1 MSDIFVQLDGKKG
14 MQNMVFPA
22 NMDYNIHIV
31 GVSVNDNNGGTIQ
44 FIFSDNTRTLA
55 DDGKL
60 DKAKYRD
67 ILLAKDAVIIKVEM
81 IFFKNDAKLLGIRFF
96 SVDGKVILT
105 TGINYIDSTSAR
117 NDTKA
122 YELKTFTLEPTE
134 RLIQVRSG
142 QRGSQLAAHH
152 DI

>member
-1 MSDIFVQLDGKKG
+1 
-14 MQNMVFPA
+14 MVFPA

-96 SVDGKVILT
+96 SNDGKVILT

-117 NDTKA
+117 NDTIA
-122 YELKTFTLEPTE
+122 
-134 RLIQVRSG
+134 
-142 QRGSQLAAHH
+142 
-152 DI
+152 

>member
-1 MSDIFVQLDGKKG
+1 M
-14 MQNMVFPA
+14 
-22 NMDYNIHIV
+22 
-31 GVSVNDNNGGTIQ
+31 
-44 FIFSDNTRTLA
+44 
-55 DDGKL
+55 
-60 DKAKYRD
+60 
-67 ILLAKDAVIIKVEM
+67 AKDAVIIKVEM

-96 SVDGKVILT
+96 SNDGKVILT

-142 QRGSQLAAHH
+142 QRGGQLAAHH